1 MKVTVKV
8 TGGKKVYQSMVK
20 LGESIDTIVNADI
33 EKQMNAA
40 MKELQRPGKPITYPV
55 KWDSERQRRAY
66 FARDG
71 FTKPKNWKRPKGY
84 VNTHIPYVRTGRYN
98 KSFKV
103 VKTGKGTKRSYTLIN
118 TWAKSKYV
126 GGDAKAMQQS
136 RIHAGRWPLVADTVR
151 KFAQRLVKS
160 KPQTTSK
167 IRNLIRSL
175 GLGL

>member
-8 TGGKKVYQSMVK
+8 TGGKKVYQSIVK

-40 MKELQRPGKPITYPV
+40 LKELQRPGKPITYPV
-55 KWDSERQRRAY
+55 KWDSERQRRAF
-66 FARDG
+66 FATDG
-71 FTKPKNWKRPKGY
+71 FGSG
-84 VNTHIPYVRTGRYN
+84 IPYKRTGRYS
-98 KSFKV
+98 KSFRV
-103 VKTGKGTKRSYTLIN
+103 VKTGKGAKRSYALIN
-118 TWAKSKYV
+118 TWAKAKYV
-126 GGDAKAMQQS
+126 GGDARAQRQS

-167 IRNLIRSL
+167 IRTLIRRL

>member
-1 MKVTVKV
+1 VKVTVKV

-40 MKELQRPGKPITYPV
+40 MKELQRPGKHITYPV
-55 KWDSERQRRAY
+55 KWDSERQRRAF
-66 FARDG
+66 FATDG
-71 FTKPKNWKRPKGY
+71 FGAG
-84 VNTHIPYVRTGRYN
+84 IPYKRTGRYS

-103 VKTGKGTKRSYTLIN
+103 VKTGKGARRSYALIN
-118 TWAKSKYV
+118 TWPKAKYV
-126 GGDAKAMQQS
+126 GGDARAQRQS

-160 KPQTTSK
+160 KPQTTNK